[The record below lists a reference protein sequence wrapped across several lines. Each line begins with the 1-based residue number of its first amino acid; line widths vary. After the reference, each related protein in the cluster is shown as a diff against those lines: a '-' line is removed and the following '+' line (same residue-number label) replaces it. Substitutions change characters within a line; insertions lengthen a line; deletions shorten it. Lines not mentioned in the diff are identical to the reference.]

1 MQSILIVHFFLMS
14 ENLFSDVTTI
24 EPVFPWLFKS
34 ELLDSFPTD
43 GLPPGDSNGYVAFR
57 KST

>member
-1 MQSILIVHFFLMS
+1 MS

-34 ELLDSFPTD
+34 DPLDSLPTD